1 MKILASLLLC
11 CCFFVVSEIV
21 AQNDAPALPT
31 VTGFDCPKYPSDAA
45 SMCLSG
51 TVKLQV
57 TTDGHQV
64 VNVKLVSGHP
74 ILARAAMKNVQT
86 WKFAETSP
94 TTFTVVYVYANEG
107 IYKPN
112 PVTKC
117 SAKMELP
124 THITVSGKSACQ

>member
-1 MKILASLLLC
+1 M
-11 CCFFVVSEIV
+11 
-21 AQNDAPALPT
+21 AQTDAEPQPT
-31 VTGFDCPKYPSDAA
+31 VTGFDCPKYPLDAA
-45 SMCLSG
+45 SMCLQG

-57 TTDGHQV
+57 TTDGHNV
-64 VNVKLVSGHP
+64 VNAKLVSGHP
-74 ILARAAMKNVQT
+74 VLAHAAMKNVQT

-94 TTFTVVYVYANEG
+94 TTFAVTYVYADEG

-124 THITVSGKSACQ
+124 THVTVSTKFQAPCQ